1 MNNLFESVVLG
12 HQSPHHLRQS
22 YGDLGETI
30 GEGCQQPLGLVE
42 PLLSSSV
49 VGQTQEVGRRHRVS
63 ARLSS
68 ILIWSNTHGGGG
80 GDNTLLW
87 YSILAGSTP
96 CVNTLQSNQLPRQAL
111 QKTDGRGSSSGFY
124 VFVVFFFSHLTHWME
139 CFPKSVW
146 CMYGFI
152 SIWETGHWK
161 KSTTEDDE
169 RGLLPVTFK
178 WDEQNVFVIN
188 WVFY

>member
-49 VGQTQEVGRRHRVS
+49 VGQTQEVGRRHRVG

-68 ILIWSNTHGGGG
+68 ILIWSNTHGGEGET
-80 GDNTLLW
+80 TLHSDTLYW
-87 YSILAGSTP
+87 LVRLLAVKPTATASSAKNWRQRFFIWILCIWS
-96 CVNTLQSNQLPRQAL
+96 
-111 QKTDGRGSSSGFY
+111 
-124 VFVVFFFSHLTHWME
+124 FFFLIWLIGWNVSPNLFDV
-139 CFPKSVW
+139 CIDLFPFGKQVI
-146 CMYGFI
+146 G
-152 SIWETGHWK
+152 K
-161 KSTTEDDE
+161 KNTTEDDD

-188 WVFY
+188 WVFH

>member
-80 GDNTLLW
+80 GGDNTLLW

-96 CVNTLQSNQLPRQAL
+96 SVNTLQSNQLPRQAL

-124 VFVVFFFSHLTHWME
+124 VFVFFFSLTWLIGWNVSPNLFDVCMDLFPFGKQVTEKKAPQKMMRGAFCLSHLN
-139 CFPKSVW
+139 
-146 CMYGFI
+146 
-152 SIWETGHWK
+152 ETSK
-161 KSTTEDDE
+161 MS
-169 RGLLPVTFK
+169 L
-178 WDEQNVFVIN
+178 
-188 WVFY
+188 